1 MTESCFVQLG
11 KGHSQTI
18 RQCSWLTIYI
28 AAVYIY
34 VVVGSILEAIEAH
47 PQDSFSLP
55 RVDRNIY
62 VCLSRN
68 VFRARGAQH
77 TPMNDIFLCLERLKV
92 KPSALNLSQALLF
105 RKSGNQKKKNTNKQK
120 TRHAQRL

>member
-1 MTESCFVQLG
+1 M
-11 KGHSQTI
+11 
-18 RQCSWLTIYI
+18 
-28 AAVYIY
+28 
-34 VVVGSILEAIEAH
+34 EAIEAH
-47 PQDSFSLP
+47 SQDSFSLP

-77 TPMNDIFLCLERLKV
+77 TPMNDIFSHLEWLKV

-120 TRHAQRL
+120 TSHAQRL